1 MAARGII
8 LEKTGTEC
16 IVLTPDG
23 EFCRSRCR
31 ADARPGDEIEVVK
44 PRPLARY
51 LLLVASFLLM
61 VMGWQMYR
69 TVLPPVAAYVSL
81 DINPGLE
88 LALDRSAAVIRLTPL
103 DPEGKRLAENL
114 DLRGLPVDQALGRL
128 LEKAARLRFLDEKQ
142 SNAILVTVTPAGVE
156 EPPVTTSEIARM
168 VEREIRARNIP
179 AKIVA
184 SPATVQERQQARKAG
199 ISPGRY
205 KVQVGAETRG
215 KQVPSQVIKKENL
228 YQLEERVAIPLED
241 LLGGKN
247 NGVVIR
253 YEPQGWPL
261 PTTGH
266 ERKSL
271 LKGDAQQIQAD
282 DLNRRGSETA
292 EERPHKDDNGKLDSS
307 STNCYDERENADAA
321 PLAIKQKALDLL
333 SNCYDKRENEG
344 VAPGGRQTRQ

>member
-1 MAARGII
+1 MSPRGII

-88 LALDRSAAVIRLTPL
+88 LALDKSAVVIRLAPL
-103 DPEGKRLAENL
+103 DPEGERLAENL
-114 DLRGLPVDQALGRL
+114 DLRGLPVDRALGRL
-128 LEKAARLRFLDEKQ
+128 LEKAARLGFLDQKQ
-142 SNAILVTVTPAGVE
+142 GNAILVTVTPVGVE
-156 EPPVTTSEIARM
+156 KPPVTTTEIARM
-168 VEREIRARNIP
+168 VEEEIRARNIP

-184 SPATVQERQQARKAG
+184 SRATVQERQQARKAG

-215 KQVPSQVIKKENL
+215 KQVPSQAIKKENL
-228 YQLEERVAIPLED
+228 HQLEERVAIPLED
-241 LLGGKN
+241 LLGGEN
-247 NGVVIR
+247 SGVVIR
-253 YEPQGWPL
+253 YAPPRQPV
-261 PTTGH
+261 PTKGH
-266 ERKSL
+266 KRNLL
-271 LKGDAQQIQAD
+271 LKDNAQQIQAD
-282 DLNRRGSETA
+282 DRNRRGGETA
-292 EERPHKDDNGKLDSS
+292 EGRPQKDGSKKLDSS
-307 STNCYDERENADAA
+307 PTNCYDEREKPDAA
-321 PLAIKQKALDLL
+321 PLEIEKKALDLL
-333 SNCYDKRENEG
+333 SNCHDKRG
-344 VAPGGRQTRQ
+344 IAGAAPGGRQNQ